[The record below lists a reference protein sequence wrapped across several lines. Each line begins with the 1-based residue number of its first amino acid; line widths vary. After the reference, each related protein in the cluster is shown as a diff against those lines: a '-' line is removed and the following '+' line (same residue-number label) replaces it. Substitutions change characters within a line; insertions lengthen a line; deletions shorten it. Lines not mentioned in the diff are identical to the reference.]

1 TENEIKSIDKVVLDL
16 RMSEKDRILAFRP
29 QTRNV
34 FYAISQ
40 MQWNET
46 PIGPLGL
53 YLNLTDNTYQLPI
66 EVLLGKYLHAFI
78 VSNREDEVNLKS
90 IMTRENCKDMV
101 IRRDAVDLD
110 FESAAFISK
119 LPCYSHNNSQESRGP
134 LKTMFTELRNP
145 STIPMDSAKRRTQN
159 LVLQQLVIF
168 CKIEKRCL
176 VATKHEGD
184 RLLSSNE
191 FVLPPG
197 VEIHTKD
204 NAIIGGRGGGLQ
216 TRAGAERL
224 QGTPV
229 LATDVRREI
238 RNQEEA
244 ASEVRREIRRQKA
257 ALDELEESISE
268 LSGSKDSFTKQE
280 RRHNRQVDELSLE
293 IESLEDNLKE
303 NESGSVG
310 IYEEQKKKLNDDLHI
325 YSAQLETLQNLKA
338 DQKEKLQ
345 DCRNEIAAENKCK
358 SQIERE
364 ISDHT
369 EQLKEMQ
376 AEVKDLSADLA
387 GRRAVC
393 EAHHDRFVALQ
404 EQVSALKIALDADT
418 IKAQQLVPR
427 ITVDETVAHLTTA
440 IRTMETRLNEI
451 RKMFVALI
459 VVGEGDEEVVK
470 ATVKR
475 KKALYDIAV
484 GEKRINEKIIDAL
497 KAAWNQRQREFI
509 EMRTRITT
517 KACHSFTML
526 MHTRGFKGKLVINHD
541 AVPNPSL
548 TLSVGA
554 LDLTSNDFRNQDPST
569 ISGGEKSL
577 STVCFL
583 LSLWE
588 SAESP
593 FRALDEFDVFMDSVN
608 RTLTLKNII
617 EHSRTSACRQYI
629 FISPQDTSTKGFE
642 GLDILVQKMRDP
654 VRNQQTLNFG
664 RSSHF

>member
-1 TENEIKSIDKVVLDL
+1 
-16 RMSEKDRILAFRP
+16 
-29 QTRNV
+29 
-34 FYAISQ
+34 
-40 MQWNET
+40 
-46 PIGPLGL
+46 
-53 YLNLTDNTYQLPI
+53 
-66 EVLLGKYLHAFI
+66 
-78 VSNREDEVNLKS
+78 
-90 IMTRENCKDMV
+90 
-101 IRRDAVDLD
+101 
-110 FESAAFISK
+110 
-119 LPCYSHNNSQESRGP
+119 
-134 LKTMFTELRNP
+134 
-145 STIPMDSAKRRTQN
+145 
-159 LVLQQLVIF
+159 
-168 CKIEKRCL
+168 
-176 VATKHEGD
+176 
-184 RLLSSNE
+184 
-191 FVLPPG
+191 
-197 VEIHTKD
+197 
-204 NAIIGGRGGGLQ
+204 
-216 TRAGAERL
+216 
-224 QGTPV
+224 
-229 LATDVRREI
+229 
-238 RNQEEA
+238 
-244 ASEVRREIRRQKA
+244 
-257 ALDELEESISE
+257 
-268 LSGSKDSFTKQE
+268 
-280 RRHNRQVDELSLE
+280 
-293 IESLEDNLKE
+293 
-303 NESGSVG
+303 
-310 IYEEQKKKLNDDLHI
+310 
-325 YSAQLETLQNLKA
+325 
-338 DQKEKLQ
+338 
-345 DCRNEIAAENKCK
+345 
-358 SQIERE
+358 
-364 ISDHT
+364 
-369 EQLKEMQ
+369 MQ

-427 ITVDETVAHLTTA
+427 ITVDESVAHLTSA

-451 RKMFVALI
+451 RKM
-459 VVGEGDEEVVK
+459 EGDEEVVK